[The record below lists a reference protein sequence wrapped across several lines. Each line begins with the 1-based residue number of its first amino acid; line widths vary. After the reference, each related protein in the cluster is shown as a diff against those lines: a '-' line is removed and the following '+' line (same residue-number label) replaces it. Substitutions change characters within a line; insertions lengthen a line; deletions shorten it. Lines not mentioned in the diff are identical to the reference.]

1 MSVRSALIDAKAAQ
15 AFSGQRVLLTGA
27 SGFLG
32 GQVAAQALAA
42 GVQLHSLGRSAGP
55 GGVGHH
61 QADLTDH
68 AAVLQVISDVAPH
81 SVIHC
86 AAPGVAYGSAGLSEM
101 LTVAA
106 LGTANL
112 LDACAALKQLPRIVL
127 VGSGF
132 EYALAEQAVAEDWPL
147 IPSGSHY
154 GAAKAAAAVVA
165 GTYADRLPLALLR
178 PFHIYGA
185 GEAARRLGPFII
197 AQARAGVPVEL
208 TPAAQLRD
216 FLHVDDGAAML
227 WAMLAALSDAPGL
240 ELCNLGTGQPIMLH
254 QFISALVGELAGHGI
269 AADCRIGA
277 LPYRSGEPMVSLPDV
292 TRWQAKG
299 LRAPRISLAAGVAD
313 LVAQELAQCA

>member
-1 MSVRSALIDAKAAQ
+1 MSVRSALLDAAA
-15 AFSGQRVLLTGA
+15 AHPFAGKRVLLTGA

-32 GQVAAQALAA
+32 GQVARQALAA
-42 GVQLHSLGRSAGP
+42 GVQLHSLGRTAGRCGTP
-55 GGVGHH
+55 HH
-61 QADLTDH
+61 QADLTDRT
-68 AAVLQVISDVAPH
+68 AVARAVRELTPQA
-81 SVIHC
+81 VIHC
-86 AAPGVAYGSAGLSEM
+86 AAPGVAYGSAALSEM

-112 LDACAALKQLPRIVL
+112 LDACAAQVAPPRVVL

-132 EYALAEQAVAEDWPL
+132 EYAVAEQPVAEDWPL
-147 IPSGSHY
+147 VPSGSHY

-165 GTYADRLPLALLR
+165 GAYADRLPLALLR

-208 TPAAQLRD
+208 TAGAQLRD
-216 FLHVDDGAAML
+216 FLHVDDCAAML
-227 WAMLAALSDAPGL
+227 WAMLAALGDAPGL
-240 ELCNLGTGQPIMLH
+240 ELYNLGTGQPIMLR
-254 QFISALVGELAGHGI
+254 QFISALVGELAEHGV
-269 AADCRIGA
+269 AADCQIGA

-292 TRWQAKG
+292 ARWQAKG
-299 LRAPRISLAAGVAD
+299 LRLPRVTLAAGVAD